1 MLELKNIKLSFGN
14 HIVLDNLNYSF
25 QSGKIYG
32 LVAPN
37 GTGKSTLMNVILN
50 NLKPQNGYIA
60 YDNLQYKNEK
70 TIVRLHKKNCAFPDQ
85 SDLFPFMTGKDHL
98 KLYANLWKNN
108 PESIEKIISTLKM
121 ESYVSRKV
129 ETYSLGMK
137 QRLCFAMVVAANTPV
152 MLLDEVMNGLD
163 QQNVQLISQVLLD
176 LRSQNKLIIM
186 ASHLLQ
192 NLQQYADQV
201 LFLKD
206 GKIIEDFNNKA
217 ETERYLEF
225 KSSALLTDILNN
237 VEVQTLPN
245 KTSLIAIDNI
255 NQETF
260 NQITNYL
267 IKNNISFSVTKM
279 SLENLFNKFYG

>member
-50 NLKPQNGYIA
+50 NLKPQNGYVA

-70 TIVRLHKKNCAFPDQ
+70 TIVRLNKKICAFPDQ

-217 ETERYLEF
+217 ETKQYLEF

-245 KTSLIAIDNI
+245 KTNLVAIDNI

>member
-1 MLELKNIKLSFGN
+1 
-14 HIVLDNLNYSF
+14 
-25 QSGKIYG
+25 
-32 LVAPN
+32 
-37 GTGKSTLMNVILN
+37 MNVILN
-50 NLKPQNGYIA
+50 NLKPQNGYVA

-70 TIVRLHKKNCAFPDQ
+70 TIVRLHKKICAFPDQ

-217 ETERYLEF
+217 ETKQYLEF

-245 KTSLIAIDNI
+245 KTNLVAIDNI

>member
-70 TIVRLHKKNCAFPDQ
+70 TIVRLHKKICAFPDQ

-108 PESIEKIISTLKM
+108 PESIEKIIS
-121 ESYVSRKV
+121 VN
-129 ETYSLGMK
+129 
-137 QRLCFAMVVAANTPV
+137 CN
-152 MLLDEVMNGLD
+152 
-163 QQNVQLISQVLLD
+163 
-176 LRSQNKLIIM
+176 NKL
-186 ASHLLQ
+186 
-192 NLQQYADQV
+192 N
-201 LFLKD
+201 
-206 GKIIEDFNNKA
+206 
-217 ETERYLEF
+217 
-225 KSSALLTDILNN
+225 
-237 VEVQTLPN
+237 
-245 KTSLIAIDNI
+245 
-255 NQETF
+255 TF
-260 NQITNYL
+260 
-267 IKNNISFSVTKM
+267 
-279 SLENLFNKFYG
+279 G

>member
-70 TIVRLHKKNCAFPDQ
+70 TIVRLHKKICAFPDQ

-176 LRSQNKLIIM
+176 LRSQKKANNYGIPLI
-186 ASHLLQ
+186 A
-192 NLQQYADQV
+192 
-201 LFLKD
+201 
-206 GKIIEDFNNKA
+206 
-217 ETERYLEF
+217 
-225 KSSALLTDILNN
+225 KSTTICG
-237 VEVQTLPN
+237 P
-245 KTSLIAIDNI
+245 SLIFKRWEDN
-255 NQETF
+255 
-260 NQITNYL
+260 
-267 IKNNISFSVTKM
+267 
-279 SLENLFNKFYG
+279 

>member
-14 HIVLDNLNYSF
+14 HIVLDNLNYNF

-70 TIVRLHKKNCAFPDQ
+70 TSVRLHKKICAFPDQ